1 MFDSI
6 GIHSSVSARTRIRD
20 PATKLRILRAIMDGN
35 LAEGSVL
42 VTIVP
47 VSRDNN
53 HDIAISKNYVTESSN
68 PGPFFVT
75 RPETVKRA

>member
-47 VSRDNN
+47 LSRDNN
-53 HDIAISKNYVTESSN
+53 HDMVD
-68 PGPFFVT
+68 PLF
-75 RPETVKRA
+75 R